1 VGKYGAEFAIDI
13 ELGPAAG
20 AFHFKGVC
28 GIFCHA
34 LFYAHLR
41 TLAQG
46 RGVAILV
53 YGRYLALRS
62 LCRDCKSCPS
72 AAEAALILIHVRKSE
87 LQDRP

>member
-1 VGKYGAEFAIDI
+1 MGKHGAEFAIDI

-20 AFHFKGVC
+20 AFHFEGVC
-28 GIFCHA
+28 GIFRHA

-53 YGRYLALRS
+53 RS
-62 LCRDCKSCPS
+62 LYYRVM
-72 AAEAALILIHVRKSE
+72 AGG
-87 LQDRP
+87 